1 MPNKWFTYGFLGLM
15 VSALITLAV
24 LQYRWLGSISEAE
37 KQRLE
42 ESISASSENF
52 SADFNR
58 VFSDLSQTFR
68 IQVTDSYDD
77 IAPMLARSYQAWLST
92 SEYPSLIDS
101 VYLVRK
107 QENGDP
113 NVFLF
118 TSDPARLIPY
128 EQDSGIENWMVQTS
142 EHTVFSWNTF
152 PELGDPSYIT
162 IPVQLL
168 DVIQIDNVDKAKQ
181 IEVRLNVD
189 QLDDVV
195 LLKLDDSLIR
205 DQIIPQKARKYFSD
219 SYNDQYRLSIVR
231 NADDS
236 TEIYFDS
243 ESDSVFAR
251 KPDFSSVLNRSGLGN
266 ILMLNRTGGNLN
278 GLHGSDTVSSAF
290 AMSFKSSVETE
301 DSVKS
306 DFPFQ
311 VNKGKTN
318 MRFYSEEITSDHIDS
333 SGNRRIIK
341 DSSTNSSFLASVG
354 GNSVWQLWLSFKEGS
369 LETFVNK
376 TKNKNMIISFGI
388 LFILGIS
395 GAMIVIFSNR
405 SRELAEQQMLF
416 VAGVSHE
423 LRTPLSVIRSA
434 AENLNEGVVQSEE
447 RKKEYASLMLK
458 EGRRLSDMVDQIME
472 YSGIQTGKRVYN
484 FSETD
489 INALIED
496 LMNEFG
502 SVLEESGMQLEYSNV
517 AKVKTIQADYE
528 ALYLSISNMLTNA
541 IKFSGG
547 SNIIR
552 LTVGEVQRKKH
563 TDMLMISVRDEGIG
577 IPEEEQTQ
585 VFKPF
590 FRGKRPVEEQLR
602 GNGIGLSL
610 VEKVAKAHKGEVQ
623 ITSKVDVGTTVAIL
637 IPVENE

>member
-15 VSALITLAV
+15 VTALVTLAV
-24 LQYRWLGSISEAE
+24 LQYRWLGSIGEAE

-77 IAPMLARSYQAWLST
+77 VAPLLAKSYQTWLST
-92 SEYPSLIDS
+92 SEYPALIDS

-107 QENGDP
+107 QESGDP
-113 NVFLF
+113 RVFLF
-118 TSDPARLIPY
+118 SSDPAQLIPV
-128 EQDSGIENWMVQTS
+128 EESNEIENWVVRRS
-142 EHTVFSWNTF
+142 EHKLFSWNSS
-152 PELGDPSYIT
+152 PEFGDPSYIT
-162 IPVQLL
+162 VPIQLL
-168 DVIQIDNVDKAKQ
+168 DVIQIDNMDNGKQ

-195 LLKLDDSLIR
+195 LLKLDDGLIK
-205 DQIIPQKARKYFSD
+205 DQIIPEKARKYFSD
-219 SYNDQYRLSIVR
+219 SYSDQYRLSIVKDTG
-231 NADDS
+231 AE

-243 ESDSVFAR
+243 ESDSVFDR
-251 KPDFSSVLNRSGLGN
+251 KPDFKSLLNGNGVGNLVMLSKAAEGLGDWHV
-266 ILMLNRTGGNLN
+266 RD
-278 GLHGSDTVSSAF
+278 SSSSAF
-290 AMSFKSSVETE
+290 AMSFQSSVNST
-301 DSVKS
+301 DSIGNE
-306 DFPFQ
+306 FPFQ
-311 VNKGKTN
+311 VSKGKTN
-318 MRFYSEEITSDHIDS
+318 MRFYSEEITSDKIDS
-333 SGNRRIIK
+333 SSNRRIIK
-341 DSSTNSSFLASVG
+341 DSSSNTSVFASIG
-354 GNSVWQLWLSFKEGS
+354 GDSVWQLWLNFKEGS
-369 LETFVNK
+369 LDTFVNK
-376 TKNKNMIISFGI
+376 TKNRNLAISFGI

-395 GAMIVIFSNR
+395 GAMIVIFAQR
-405 SRELAEQQMLF
+405 SRELADQQMLF

-484 FSETD
+484 FTELD
-489 INALIED
+489 VNELIKD
-496 LMNEFG
+496 LLNEFS
-502 SVLEESGMQLEYSNV
+502 SVLEEAGIQLEYSNV
-517 AKVKTIQADYE
+517 AKQKIIRADYD

-547 SNIIR
+547 SDTIR
-552 LTVGEVQRKKH
+552 LTVAEVQHSKQH
-563 TDMLMISVRDEGIG
+563 SMVMISVKDEGIG
-577 IPEEEQTQ
+577 IPEDEQTQ

-590 FRGKRPVEEQLR
+590 FRGKQPVEEQLK

-610 VEKVAKAHKGEVQ
+610 VEKVAKAHNGEVRLN
-623 ITSKVDVGTTVAIL
+623 SKVNNGTTVSLL
-637 IPVENE
+637 IPVSHE

>member
-77 IAPMLARSYQAWLST
+77 IAPLLARSYQTWLGT
-92 SEYPSLIDS
+92 SEYPGLIDS

-107 QENGDP
+107 QEVGDP
-113 NVFLF
+113 KVFLF
-118 TSDPARLIPY
+118 TSDPVQLMPV
-128 EQDSGIENWMVQTS
+128 DENDIMESWVLENS
-142 EHTVFSWNTF
+142 DHKFFSWNSF
-152 PELGDPSYIT
+152 PEFGQHSFIT

-168 DVIQIDNVDKAKQ
+168 DVIQIDNIDKAKQ

-195 LLKLDDSLIR
+195 LLKLDDNLIKKK
-205 DQIIPQKARKYFSD
+205 IIPDKARKYFSD
-219 SYNDQYRLSIVR
+219 SYSDQYRLSIVKGL
-231 NADDS
+231 DDQ

-243 ESDSVFAR
+243 EGDSVFDR
-251 KPDFSSVLNRSGLGN
+251 KPDFRSNLNRAGLGN
-266 ILMLNRTGGNLN
+266 LLMLSKATEGLGNW
-278 GLHGSDTVSSAF
+278 HVRDSASSAF
-290 AMSFKSSVETE
+290 AMSFQTKMEST
-301 DSVKS
+301 DSTGEE
-306 DFPFQ
+306 FPFR
-311 VNKGKTN
+311 VRKGNSN
-318 MRFYSEEITSDHIDS
+318 MSFYSEEITSNQIDS
-333 SGNRRIIK
+333 SENRKIIK
-341 DSSTNSSFLASVG
+341 DSSSNTSVFASIG
-354 GNSVWQLWLSFKEGS
+354 GDSVWQLWLNFKEGS
-369 LETFVNK
+369 LDAFVSK
-376 TKNKNMIISFGI
+376 TRNRNLIISFGI
-388 LFILGIS
+388 LFILGVS
-395 GAMIVIFSNR
+395 GAMIVIFSAR
-405 SRELAEQQMLF
+405 SRDLAEQQMLF

-447 RKKEYASLMLK
+447 RKKEYAYLMLK

-472 YSGIQTGKRVYN
+472 YSGIQTGKRVYS
-484 FSETD
+484 FSD
-489 INALIED
+489 IDVNELIHD
-496 LMNEFG
+496 LMNEFR
-502 SVLEESGMQLEYSNV
+502 SVLEESGIQLEYSNV
-517 AKVKTIQADYE
+517 TKVKNIRADYE

-541 IKFSGG
+541 IKFSGE
-547 SNIIR
+547 SKTIR
-552 LTVGEVQRKKH
+552 LAVSDVQGAKQLH
-563 TDMLMISVRDEGIG
+563 MLLISVKDEGTG
-577 IPEEEQTQ
+577 IPEDEQAR

-590 FRGKRPVEEQLR
+590 FRGKRPIEEQLK

-610 VEKVAKAHKGEVQ
+610 VQKVAKAHRGEVRLS
-623 ITSKVDVGTTVAIL
+623 SKVNVGTTISLL
-637 IPVENE
+637 IPVNHG